1 VRAVPA
7 RGGIGC
13 TINQIGADSLRC
25 SAAHDCLAVRGA
37 WTPGEAV
44 LTSDEWWQ
52 LIATGVAFLY
62 GPVILVVIGR
72 IIWNRLRLS
81 KSKGSVENV
90 FTNAE
95 AETLAVVTL
104 VHGTFAADAQWTKS
118 DSKLRRELH
127 DLFGEHA
134 AYYRHQWSGHNSF
147 RARRE
152 AATALSAALKRYT
165 GSFPRARLFIIA
177 HSHGGNVALKALTP
191 EIMPSVGGLVCLAT
205 PVLTARK
212 RNYPRMADM
221 AFNSMGALPSLLVTL
236 SFLDLIGSNFA
247 LLIWAILF
255 GVSWVVIKA
264 IRSKISKLD
273 FSERYDD
280 IQSDKVLFMRAPGD
294 EASLG
299 IGAADLLSLI
309 VEKVAIA
316 PLRAAES
323 INSFF
328 PYLRERLLS
337 HKVLTFCTLAALGV
351 SFFLGG
357 DIYQTIVGIILVV
370 LVTTLLRAGSFLIM
384 SLMWGWSSLLLL
396 PMLLLTGLTALAVG
410 PELAMGAAMTYMTAE
425 VCPPGRWTVIQIPAD
440 RDRSD
445 GESILQHSVIYESD
459 DALRLMRGWLTEQ
472 TSADAARAH

>member
-1 VRAVPA
+1 
-7 RGGIGC
+7 
-13 TINQIGADSLRC
+13 
-25 SAAHDCLAVRGA
+25 
-37 WTPGEAV
+37 
-44 LTSDEWWQ
+44 LTSDEWW
-52 LIATGVAFLY
+52 LIIATGIAALY
-62 GPVILVVIGR
+62 GPVILVFIGR
-72 IIWNRLRLS
+72 VIWNRLSFS
-81 KSKGSVENV
+81 KSRGSVENI

-95 AETLAVVTL
+95 FETLAVVTL

-118 DSKLRRELH
+118 DSKLRRELR

-147 RARRE
+147 RARHV

-165 GSFPRARLFIIA
+165 CSFPRALLFIIA

-191 EIMPSVGGLVCLAT
+191 EIMPSVGGVVCLAT

-212 RNYPRMADM
+212 RHYPWTADM
-221 AFNSMGALPSLLVTL
+221 AFNWMGAVPSLLVTL
-236 SFLDLIGSNFA
+236 SFSEGGYFGFFIYLTL
-247 LLIWAILF
+247 W
-255 GVSWVVIKA
+255 GVSWAVIKA

-273 FSERYDD
+273 FTERYDH

-309 VEKVAIA
+309 IEKVAIA

-351 SFFLGG
+351 SFFIGG
-357 DIYQTIVGIILVV
+357 DIYKTIVGLILFV
-370 LVTTLLRAGSFLIM
+370 LVTTLLRAGSFLI
-384 SLMWGWSSLLLL
+384 LYVMWGWSSLLLL
-396 PMLLLTGLTALAVG
+396 PMLLLTGFAALVVG
-410 PELAMGAAMTYMTAE
+410 PELAMGAAMMHMTAE

-440 RDRSD
+440 GGGSD
-445 GESILQHSVIYESD
+445 GVSILQHSVIYESD
-459 DALRLMRGWLTEQ
+459 DALRLMRGWLTERI
-472 TSADAARAH
+472 SGNAARAH